1 MNEGDRVTLALDS
14 ANVDRGT
21 IIARTGIHKV
31 RVLWEDGDETVE
43 KEHHLKVIKVNH
55 IRRF

>member
-1 MNEGDRVTLALDS
+1 M

-21 IIARTGIHKV
+21 IIQRTSIHKV

-43 KEHHLKVIKVNH
+43 KVEDL
-55 IRRF
+55 RRTN